1 MLRAVDGI
9 DCEAKLESELPIPVV
24 RELSISLFGDG
35 DLCRRLVC
43 KVGATNTT
51 DGAEVFLMEPDALFT
66 FWILPGATVIDP
78 CLDMGMQ
85 PAVTVKDAP
94 LEMCGGDIARWL
106 CNLSRLRARAEHFGA
121 AETTVAD
128 CGGRV
133 VTRVAACVET
143 DEPIETHD
151 RESGALPDGV
161 RLPTGTGV
169 CVPLGVG
176 AQ

>member
-35 DLCRRLVC
+35 DLCQIVVC

-51 DGAEVFLMEPDALFT
+51 ADAMFIEPDAFVT
-66 FWILPGATVIDP
+66 FGNLPGAKAIDP
-78 CLDMGMQ
+78 CLDTGMQ
-85 PAVTVKDAP
+85 PAATVKDAP
-94 LEMCGGDIARWL
+94 LEMRGGDIARWL
-106 CNLSRLRARAEHFGA
+106 CSLSRLRARAGHFGA
-121 AETTVAD
+121 DTTVAN

-143 DEPIETHD
+143 DEPTEAHD
-151 RESGALPDGV
+151 RESDALPEGV
-161 RLPTGTGV
+161 RLPSDTGV

-176 AQ
+176 VR